1 MINEYDEI
9 KALLK
14 KTRMLMEQP
23 EINNLGKSI
32 LDRLTKEVR
41 DRVDNEPGI
50 TLEEMQEQINNELNN
65 N

>member
-23 EINNLGKSI
+23 EATNLGKSI
-32 LDRLTKEVR
+32 ENNTKCSIFHYR
-41 DRVDNEPGI
+41 DIV
-50 TLEEMQEQINNELNN
+50 
-65 N
+65 